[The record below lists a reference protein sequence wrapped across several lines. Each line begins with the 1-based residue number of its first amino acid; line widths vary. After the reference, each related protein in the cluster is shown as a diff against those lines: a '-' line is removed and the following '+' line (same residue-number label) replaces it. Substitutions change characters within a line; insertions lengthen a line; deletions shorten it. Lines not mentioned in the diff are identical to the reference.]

1 MTAMPILKSKIDTS
15 SKEFAQND
23 KANRKLADDLRAA
36 LAEVALGGSE
46 RAREKHLAR
55 GKLLPRDRV
64 RSLVDRG
71 APFLEIGQLAAYG
84 LYDDEVPAAG
94 IITGIGQVNDID
106 CVIVAN
112 DATVKGGTYYPLTVK
127 KHLRAQ
133 EIAEQNRL
141 PCIYL
146 VDSGGAFLPLQDEVF
161 PDREHF
167 GRIFYNQARLS
178 AKGIPQIAAVL
189 GSCTAGG
196 AYVPAMCDEAIIVRN
211 QGTIFLG
218 GPPLVKAATGE
229 VVDAETLG
237 GGDVHS
243 RISGVTDYLADD
255 DAEAIAMVRESISN
269 LNGKKE
275 IDLALREPAEPAFDA
290 DELYGVVSR
299 EFRFPYDVRE
309 VIARIVDASEFQEF
323 KALYG
328 PTLVCGFA
336 HIYGYPVGILANNG
350 ILFSESAQKG
360 AHFIQLCN
368 RRGIPLIFLQNIT
381 GFMVGKKFEQGGIA
395 KDGAKMVNAVATAT
409 VPKFTVIIGGSFGA
423 GNYAMCGRA
432 YAPRMMWMWP
442 NARISVM
449 GGEQAA
455 LVLSTVKADG
465 MEARGEAWDKK
476 ARINYERRIKRQYE
490 KQGHPYYASA
500 RLWDDGVIDPIDT
513 RRVLGQ
519 AISASLNNPRDSET
533 PYGIF
538 RM

>member
-1 MTAMPILKSKIDTS
+1 MPKITSKAKPDS
-15 SKEFAQND
+15 SDFAAND
-23 KANRKLADDLRAA
+23 KANRKLAAELRDA
-36 LAEVALGGSE
+36 VAKTSMGGSE
-46 RAREKHLAR
+46 RARKKHIAR
-55 GKLLPRDRV
+55 GKLLPRDRI
-64 RSLVDRG
+64 RKLVDRG

-84 LYDDEVPAAG
+84 MYDDAVPAAG
-94 IITGIGQVNDID
+94 IIAGIGQINEID
-106 CVIVAN
+106 CIIVAN
-112 DATVKGGTYYPLTVK
+112 DATVKGGTYYPLTIR

-133 EIAEQNRL
+133 EIAAQNRL
-141 PCIYL
+141 PCVYL

-161 PDREHF
+161 PDRDHF
-167 GRIFYNQARLS
+167 GRIFYNQANLS
-178 AKGIPQIAAVL
+178 AQGIPQIAAVL

-196 AYVPAMCDEAIIVRN
+196 AYVPAMCDEAVIVKK

-229 VVDAETLG
+229 IVDAETLG

-255 DAEAIAMVRESISN
+255 DSHALEIVRELVSN
-269 LNGKKE
+269 LNWRKDNG
-275 IDLALREPAEPAFDA
+275 LRNREPVEPLYAA

-299 EFRFPYDVRE
+299 DFRFPYDVRE
-309 VIARIVDASEFQEF
+309 VIARIVDGSEFQEF

-336 HIYGYPVGILANNG
+336 HLYGYPIGVLANNG

-360 AHFIQLCN
+360 AHFVQLCN
-368 RRGIPLIFLQNIT
+368 RRGIPIVFLQNIT
-381 GFMVGKKFEQGGIA
+381 GFMVGKKFEHAGIA

-432 YAPRMMWMWP
+432 YDPRMLWMWP

-449 GGEQAA
+449 GGDQAA
-455 LVLSTVKADG
+455 MVLSTVKRDG
-465 MEARGEAWDKK
+465 MESRGEKWTQLQQKNFEK
-476 ARINYERRIKRQYE
+476 GISKQYE
-490 KQGHPYYASA
+490 KQGHPFYASA
-500 RLWDDGVIDPIDT
+500 RLWDDGVIDPVDT
-513 RRVLGQ
+513 RGVLGQ
-519 AISASLNNPRDSET
+519 AISMSLNNPGSSESA
-533 PYGIF
+533 YGIF